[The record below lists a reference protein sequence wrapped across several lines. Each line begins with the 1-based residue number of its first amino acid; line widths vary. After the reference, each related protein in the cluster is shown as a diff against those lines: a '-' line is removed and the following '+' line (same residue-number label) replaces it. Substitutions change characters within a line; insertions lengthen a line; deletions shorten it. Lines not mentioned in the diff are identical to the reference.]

1 MTRRMIIAALALA
14 GVGLATYLAM
24 YKLGMIGTLACTVG
38 SCETVNLSKWAT
50 FLGMPVAVWGVGFY
64 VVLFL
69 VALLGTM
76 DRFVNEAW
84 VSHALLLL
92 TGWGVVFSAWL
103 TYLELYV
110 IHAICMFCVISAIL
124 VCVLFLLALVEWRHR
139 PVQVRADTSKV
150 FEHGGHGGH

>member
-1 MTRRMIIAALALA
+1 MIIAALALG

-38 SCETVNLSKWAT
+38 SCETVNLSRWST
-50 FLGMPVAVWGVGFY
+50 FIGIPVAVWGVGFY
-64 VVLFL
+64 VVVFL
-69 VALLGTM
+69 VALSGTTE
-76 DRFVNEAW
+76 RLVNEAW

-110 IHAICMFCVISAIL
+110 IRAVCMFCVISAIL
-124 VCVLFLLALVEWRHR
+124 VTVIFLLSALEWRRR
-139 PVQVRADTSKV
+139 PGTA
-150 FEHGGHGGH
+150 